1 MSKCSYAHSCCRPP
15 IPRCCPTNLVV
26 SCNTLGKTVRRQR
39 YNTKVV
45 FLTLHRLRTLKQLF
59 RIILD
64 VTNPS
69 FVIGD
74 RQWQSSATTIF
85 YSYFTAMWQDPQVI
99 IHDLCS
105 LHHLKTPQEEVKFAV
120 DTWSQT
126 LLPAHFEAIT
136 NCWNEALIKAP
147 VSERVRLINFLIK
160 LQSLFSS
167 WRGMY
172 RLNDMYIRTL
182 SHFQYFL
189 GMRSSGFFRKM
200 MISRV
205 VRTIRTGRRLFV
217 Q

>member
-1 MSKCSYAHSCCRPP
+1 
-15 IPRCCPTNLVV
+15 
-26 SCNTLGKTVRRQR
+26 VRRHR
-39 YNTKVV
+39 YSTV
-45 FLTLHRLRTLKQLF
+45 LSLILHRLRTLKQLF

-74 RQWQSSATTIF
+74 RQWQSSATIIF
-85 YSYFTAMWQDPQVI
+85 YSYFTALWQDPQVI
-99 IHDLCS
+99 LHDLCS
-105 LHHLKTPQEEVKFAV
+105 LHHLKTPQEEVKVAV

-160 LQSLFSS
+160 LQSLFPS
-167 WRGMY
+167 WRGTY
-172 RLNDMYIRTL
+172 SVNDMYIRTL
-182 SHFQYFL
+182 SLFQYSL
-189 GMRSSGFFRKM
+189 GMRYSGLFRKM
-200 MISRV
+200 TTCRV
-205 VRTIRTGRRLFV
+205 VKTIRTGQCLVV